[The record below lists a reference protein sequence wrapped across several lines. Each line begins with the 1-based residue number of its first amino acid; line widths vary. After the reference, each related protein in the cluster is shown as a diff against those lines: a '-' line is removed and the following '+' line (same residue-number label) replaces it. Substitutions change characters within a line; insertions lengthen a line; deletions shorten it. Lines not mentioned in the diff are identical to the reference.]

1 MSKSLKFVTILLV
14 LVLVGCNKPL
24 AEPKD
29 LPADTA
35 VPTEDVKTETSQ
47 PVDTEVSH
55 ITDTPEPPT
64 ATIQPEP
71 VRPTVNMTQV
81 LEGDVIPL
89 LPAGTEI
96 SLLEI
101 TMVNHQAGWAIGIA
115 DSKTQHIFHTTDGG
129 VTWQDITPPQP
140 VITADGGFAS
150 DDGFTNIEY
159 GIWDKD
165 TAWVAFGGT
174 EHIWNTD
181 NAGQTWQAA
190 PVEYMTKHD
199 GMFTVLDEDHAWF
212 FQFLEAGMQKVFTAV
227 NRTSDG
233 GNSWELLLE
242 PHSDI
247 TIQGFDKTG
256 VEFINPNYG
265 WLTRDY
271 RGVDPKVRL
280 NLTQD
285 GGFTW
290 ESVEIPPPPGLPD
303 VFNQGVGALYDPKV
317 KSTGK
322 GTFRVFTRQFN
333 NGDMIDKDFLY
344 KTDDNGASWNIM
356 DMPSGDLYY
365 INDQVYYSISRD
377 IHRSIDGGVSW
388 QLIKSVNWDG
398 QFSFV
403 DPDTAWVIASDLSD
417 WENPE
422 YALVKTTD
430 GGNSF
435 VEIKPDLITSSSV
448 R

>member
-1 MSKSLKFVTILLV
+1 MSKSFKCVTILLV
-14 LVLVGCNKPL
+14 LLLVGCNRPQ
-24 AEPKD
+24 EIPKD
-29 LPADTA
+29 LPDDTA
-35 VPTEDVKTETSQ
+35 VATEDVKVETSV
-47 PVDTEVSH
+47 PVETEVSTTTEPAESP
-55 ITDTPEPPT
+55 TDTIP
-64 ATIQPEP
+64 PEP

-96 SLLEI
+96 TLLEI
-101 TMVNHQAGWAIGIA
+101 TMVNHQIGWGIGIV
-115 DSKTQHIFHTTDGG
+115 DSETQHIFHTSDGG
-129 VTWQDITPPQP
+129 LTWQDITPPQP
-140 VITADGGFAS
+140 KITSDGEI
-150 DDGFTNIEY
+150 TNLEH
-159 GIWDKD
+159 GIWNKD

-174 EHIWNTD
+174 DYIWSTK
-181 NAGQTWQAA
+181 NAGQTWEAA
-190 PVEYMTKHD
+190 PVDYLTTYD

-212 FQFLEAGMQKVFTAV
+212 FQFLEGGMQKVFTAL
-227 NRTSDG
+227 NRTSNG
-233 GNSWELLLE
+233 GDSWELLLE

-247 TIQGFDKTG
+247 TIQSFDKTG
-256 VEFINPNYG
+256 AEFINPNYG

-271 RGVDPKVRL
+271 RGVDPKVRI

-303 VFNQGVGALYDPKV
+303 VFNKGVGALYDPDV
-317 KSTGK
+317 ISAGE
-322 GTFRVFTRQFN
+322 GSFRVFTRQFN
-333 NGDMIDKDFLY
+333 NGDMIDQDFLY
-344 KTDDNGASWNIM
+344 KTDNNGGSWDILE
-356 DMPSGDLYY
+356 MPSGVLYY
-365 INDQVYYSISRD
+365 ITDQVYYSISRD
-377 IHRSIDGGVSW
+377 IHRSNDGGVTW
-388 QLIKSVNWDG
+388 QLIRSVNWDG

-422 YALVKTTD
+422 YALVKTSD

-435 VEIKPDLITSSSV
+435 SEIKPVLITSSSI